1 MDIKGK
7 NILITGGANGI
18 GQLLT
23 EKFVEKGANVGIIDI
38 DEAKLLLLKQQY
50 DNLWVRSCDISNS
63 KEVEQT
69 IDEFFNIYDQIDILI
84 NNAAFIYNSPLINLF
99 GGFKKHSIEMW
110 DNVIATDLNAVFYT
124 TVNVVEK
131 MLKKRTKGLIL
142 NVSSVCA
149 NGNPGQGAYSAAKA
163 GVEALTVAWAKE
175 LGAMGIRWAAIA
187 PGYVETDTTMNSLSE
202 SRIKEIKNK
211 TPLRR
216 FSKPDEIYEG
226 IEFIIKNDFFNGK
239 MLQLDG
245 GLII

>member
-18 GQLLT
+18 GQFLT
-23 EKFVEKGANVGIIDI
+23 EKFVKKGANVGVIDI
-38 DEAKLLLLKQQY
+38 DETGLFDLKQRY
-50 DNLWVRSCDISNS
+50 DGLWIKTCDISNPV
-63 KEVEQT
+63 EVEKSV
-69 IDEFFNIYDQIDILI
+69 DEFFNKYDQIDILI

-110 DNVIATDLNAVFYT
+110 NKVIATDLNAVFYT

-131 MLKKRTKGLIL
+131 MLKKRTKGLII

-149 NGNPGQGAYSAAKA
+149 NGNSGQGAYSAAKA

-202 SRIKEIKNK
+202 SKIKEIKNK

-216 FSKPDEIYEG
+216 FSKPEEILQG
-226 IEFIIKNDFFNGK
+226 VEFIINNDFFNGK
-239 MLQLDG
+239 TLQLDG